1 MTEASSTRLI
11 AVLGY
16 SSGRGGE
23 ELHRVCAARL
33 ARAEAEAQPG
43 DTVLLSG
50 WRRRRRRASE
60 AELMAGMWDGDNQ
73 QVLVDDA
80 SRTTYGNVRAAADA
94 ARKLGVGEIV
104 LVTSGWHGR
113 RASTLLE
120 AAHGDRV
127 VLAAT
132 DERGTAVAR
141 ARELVCWLFVPVQ
154 VALARRSSAATRL
167 LDA

>member
-1 MTEASSTRLI
+1 MIEASGTRLV

-16 SSGRGGE
+16 SSARGGD

-33 ARAEAEAQPG
+33 ARAGEEILPG
-43 DTVLLSG
+43 DTVFLSG
-50 WRRRRRRASE
+50 WRRPRRLISE
-60 AELMAGMWDGDNQ
+60 AELMAGVWDGETQ
-73 QVLVDDA
+73 RVLVDDA
-80 SRTTYGNVRAAADA
+80 SRTTYGNVRAAAA
-94 ARKLGVGEIV
+94 TARKLGVREIV

-113 RASTLLE
+113 RASALLE

-141 ARELVCWLFVPVQ
+141 IRELVCWMFVPVQ
-154 VALARRSSAATRL
+154 VALARRSR
-167 LDA
+167 

>member
-1 MTEASSTRLI
+1 MNGARLI

-16 SSGRGGE
+16 SSRRGGG

-33 ARAEAEAQPG
+33 ARAGEEALPA

-50 WRRRRRRASE
+50 WRRPRTRTSE
-60 AELMAGMWDGDNQ
+60 AELMARVWSGDAQ
-73 QVLVDDA
+73 RVLVDDA
-80 SRTTYGNVRAAADA
+80 SRTTYGNVRAAAAA
-94 ARKLGVGEIV
+94 ARKLEVREIV

-113 RASTLLE
+113 RASVLLE
-120 AAHGDRV
+120 AAHGDLV

-154 VALARRSSAATRL
+154 VALARRSR
-167 LDA
+167 

>member
-1 MTEASSTRLI
+1 MTEVPGTRLV

-16 SSGRGGE
+16 SSARGGD

-33 ARAEAEAQPG
+33 ARAGEEVLPD
-43 DTVLLSG
+43 DTVFLSG
-50 WRRRRRRASE
+50 WRRPRRHSSE
-60 AELMAGMWDGDNQ
+60 AGLMAGMWHGETH
-73 QVLVDDA
+73 QVLVDDV
-80 SRTTYGNVRAAADA
+80 SRTTYGNVRAAAAA
-94 ARKLGVGEIV
+94 ARTLGVGEIV

-113 RASTLLE
+113 RASTLLQ

-141 ARELVCWLFVPVQ
+141 VRELVCWLFVPVQ
-154 VALARRSSAATRL
+154 VALARRSR
-167 LDA
+167 

>member
-1 MTEASSTRLI
+1 MTEATGTRLV

-16 SSGRGGE
+16 SSARGGD

-33 ARAEAEAQPG
+33 ARAGEEALAG
-43 DTVLLSG
+43 RHGLSV
-50 WRRRRRRASE
+50 WLAAAPDAHSSE
-60 AELMAGMWDGDNQ
+60 AELMAGMWRGDTH

-80 SRTTYGNVRAAADA
+80 SRTTYGNVRAAAAA

-113 RASTLLE
+113 RASALLQ

-154 VALARRSSAATRL
+154 VALARRSR
-167 LDA
+167 